1 MTVSELG
8 TAVSGG
14 SEGPPGGDP
23 STAIAGKTPWQL
35 GWARLRRDRLALVS
49 GVVIVLLILIAIF
62 APLINDGLGK
72 NPITPDLGVH
82 GLSPEGLPASP
93 SSYHY
98 LGTDDQGR
106 DILARL
112 ISGARVSL
120 EVGIVATLF
129 EVLIGIVIGL
139 VAGFYGG
146 RIDTFLSRVMDV
158 VLAFPFLIMAIALVT
173 RFGAHLYITIG
184 VIVFFSWSSLA
195 RIVRGQVLALRERE
209 FVEAARSLGSSDLRI
224 MFVDILPNLFAP
236 IIVYGTLLIP
246 VNIVFE
252 ATLSFLGLGVQPPQA
267 SWGQML
273 SDASGVYQQAWWFLV
288 FPVLALLITTLS
300 FNIFG
305 DGLRDALD
313 PRFERTTAK

>member
-1 MTVSELG
+1 MSVLPTAVEDELG
-8 TAVSGG
+8 SPDT
-14 SEGPPGGDP
+14 SEQTDA
-23 STAIAGKTPWQL
+23 SVATRTPLQL
-35 GWARLRRDRLALVS
+35 AWRRIKRDKGALIS
-49 GVVIVLLILIAIF
+49 LIVIVVLVLIAALA
-62 APLINDGLGK
+62 APLSKLIGQS
-72 NPITPDLGVH
+72 PYVPDLTAH

-93 SSYHY
+93 SVHHL
-98 LGTDDQGR
+98 LGTDDEGR
-106 DILARL
+106 DIFARL
-112 ISGARVSL
+112 MFGSQVSL
-120 EVGIVATLF
+120 FVGIVATLF

-146 RIDTFLSRVMDV
+146 KIDTVLSRIMDV
-158 VLAFPFLIMAIALVT
+158 VLSFPFLITAIALIT
-173 RFGAHLYITIG
+173 RFGTHLYITIG

-252 ATLSFLGLGVQPPQA
+252 ATLSFLGLGVQLPTA

-273 SDASGVYQQAWWFLV
+273 SAASQVYQQAWWFLV
-288 FPVLALLITTLS
+288 FPAVALLVTTLA
-300 FNIFG
+300 FNILG

-313 PRFERTTAK
+313 PRFERTTAS